1 MSGPELGS
9 QGRVRTASGGS
20 RPARTESTAPALL
33 VDFGSTFTKLTAV
46 DTRSGTLAGS
56 AQYRTTVESDLMD
69 GFCAGLGQLRA
80 AGMMTAG
87 DGLVLGCSSA
97 GGGLRVA
104 IVGLERDLTAEAARQ
119 VALNSGGRIVAI
131 LTRGAGES
139 LLPEVSRSAADL
151 VLLVGGTDGG
161 DEEFAVGAARSL
173 ALGGID
179 CPVVF
184 AGNTSARP
192 RVAAVLDKAGITW
205 RAAPNVLPQIGRA
218 EVDGVQSVIR
228 EAFIEHVIKGKR
240 LSAADRFGE
249 IVALPT
255 PDAVLEAVKV
265 VARGYVGLGAPAAPG
280 EPSAHVPAGE
290 RGAPALP
297 RKAAGAGE
305 ILVVDVGGATTDVY
319 SSLSARNAAS
329 SRSGSL
335 VPAAPVAR
343 TVEADLG
350 LRWSAEGLV
359 AAARERRL
367 VTGGEADRLAGA
379 ARQRA
384 ADPGFF
390 PQTPEAVRDDLALAR
405 LAVVLAISRH
415 AGRDRVVLTP
425 AGAEF
430 HRHGRDVRQIQTVM
444 LTGGVFRAHAG
455 QDLQGFLKGA
465 FDHADRRHE
474 LVPAQVRVVVDSH
487 YILAAV
493 GLLSVRSPELALRLV
508 LNTYG
513 EFLRRT
519 DG

>member
-9 QGRVRTASGGS
+9 QERVWAASGGS
-20 RPARTESTAPALL
+20 RLAGTELTAPALL

-46 DTRSGTLAGS
+46 DTRSGALVGS

-69 GFCAGLGQLRA
+69 GFSAGLRQLRA
-80 AGMMTAG
+80 SGMVAAG
-87 DGLVLGCSSA
+87 DGVVLGCSSA

-104 IVGLERDLTAEAARQ
+104 IVGLERDLTAEAAKQ

-131 LTRGAGES
+131 LTRGAGAS
-139 LLPEVSRSAADL
+139 LLPAVQQSAADL

-161 DEEFAVGAARSL
+161 DEEFAVWAARSL
-173 ALGGID
+173 AVGGID

-184 AGNTSARP
+184 AGNTSARA
-192 RVAAVLDKAGITW
+192 RVAAALDSGSITW
-205 RAAPNVLPQIGRA
+205 RAAPNVLPEIGRA

-240 LSAADRFGE
+240 LSASDRFGE

-255 PDAVLEAVKV
+255 PDAVLEAVKL
-265 VARGYVGLGAPAAPG
+265 VARGYAKLVAPA
-280 EPSAHVPAGE
+280 SS
-290 RGAPALP
+290 RGT
-297 RKAAGAGE
+297 AGAGE

-367 VTGGEADRLAGA
+367 VTGDEAGRLAGA
-379 ARQRA
+379 AGRRA

-390 PQTPEAVRDDLALAR
+390 PQTPQEVRDDLALAR

-455 QDLQGFLKGA
+455 RDLQGFLNGA
-465 FDHADRRHE
+465 FDHADRRRE
-474 LVPAQVRVVVDSH
+474 LVPAQVRVVVDSR